1 MKLNMIIK
9 PLVVYHGPTCADG
22 LAAAW
27 CFWNRYKDNVEYKVG
42 LYQADVDYGIFK
54 NRNVYL
60 VDFLYPP
67 ETIYEI
73 CKVANHVVVLDHHE
87 DAIKKIFDFY
97 AESNWPENLDMTGCD
112 TRYSGAMLA
121 WLYLNTRTP
130 PAFLHYIQDRDLW
143 SWQIPESKNFSRG
156 LFSEPL
162 DFYTLDRCYNEPSFV
177 EHLITKGQILNDEAH
192 IRIERTIKYSTR
204 YIQAGDL
211 TIPVTNCPVD
221 FVSELGNLLAYT
233 YPLAIMYFD
242 MANSRDFSLRS
253 ASNNPSHV
261 AVDVVARLFGG
272 NGHKHAAGFKRSL
285 DEPLSQTLDRIVS
298 HFQP

>member
-1 MKLNMIIK
+1 MNK
-9 PLVVYHGPTCADG
+9 PLVVYHGPSCADG

-27 CFWNRYKDNVEYKVG
+27 CFWDRYKDNVEYKVG
-42 LYQADVDYGIFK
+42 LYQVDIDYSIFK
-54 NRNVYL
+54 KRTVYL

-67 ETIYEI
+67 EVIYEI
-73 CKVANHVVVLDHHE
+73 CKVADHVLVLDHHE
-87 DAIKKIFDFY
+87 NAIKKVHDFY
-97 AESNWPENLDMTGCD
+97 AESHWPENLDMTNCD
-112 TRYSGAMLA
+112 TKYSGAMLA
-121 WLYLNTRTP
+121 WLHLNRRMP
-130 PAFLHYIQDRDLW
+130 PAFIHYIQDRDLW
-143 SWQIPESKNFSRG
+143 AWKIPESKNFSRG

-162 DFYTLDRCYNEPSFV
+162 DFHTLDRCYADPSFV

-192 IRIERTIKYSTR
+192 TRIERTIKYSTR
-204 YIQAGDL
+204 YVQAGDL
-211 TIPVTNCPVD
+211 IIPVTNCPID
-221 FVSELGNLLAYT
+221 LVSELGNLLAYT

-253 ASNNPSHV
+253 AFNNPSHV

-285 DEPLSQTLDRIVS
+285 DEPLSRTLDGIVS